1 MTRLPEL
8 QMSDLEAV
16 SLEETSKY
24 FQRLASVGFLPR
36 TPEVIDRI
44 LEIAGLDSLPEDTD
58 LDEVLTS
65 STSKAGEGFKTAGAG
80 TSTDPTNISTGDGN
94 LENTA

>member
-8 QMSDLEAV
+8 HMDDLEAV

-58 LDEVLTS
+58 LDDVLTS
-65 STSKAGEGFKTAGAG
+65 STSKAGQGFQTAAAG
-80 TSTDPTNISTGDGN
+80 TSTDPTNISTGDAN